1 MFFVKNFSPFSGHQR
16 NLGIKPFHR
25 IALLLLPIMIFKMF
39 YKCRAGMLQYKTIAG
54 PALQKKYLL
63 MRYLIK
69 SMLLL

>member
-1 MFFVKNFSPFSGHQR
+1 MFFAKNFSPFSGHQR

-39 YKCRAGMLQYKTIAG
+39 YKCRATCYNTKPSQDQRYK
-54 PALQKKYLL
+54 KSLL
-63 MRYLIK
+63 TRYLIK